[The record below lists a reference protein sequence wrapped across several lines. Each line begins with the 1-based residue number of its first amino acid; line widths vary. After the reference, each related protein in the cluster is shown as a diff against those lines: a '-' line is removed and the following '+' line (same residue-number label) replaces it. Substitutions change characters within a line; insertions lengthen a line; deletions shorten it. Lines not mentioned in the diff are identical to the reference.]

1 MLLEQRVRSMKEQ
14 ILAQTRKGLQ
24 AGLGLLIITIVFM
37 ILAPSYR
44 QFDNFAGIFAQSA
57 VLAIMALGTTI
68 VLISGGLDLSVGSIL
83 ALSAVVA
90 GRVLSGGD
98 PVWMAILA
106 GVSAGALIG
115 LINGVTVVTTKV
127 PPFIATMGMMMIAR
141 GMAEMLGRGR
151 DMSYFPESFKM
162 LGSGWV
168 VPSLIAGLALV
179 VTMFIL
185 GKTKLGFHS
194 FAIGGNEEVARLSGV
209 PILRNKLIYYSIGG
223 LLSGLAGVV
232 EAARL
237 NYVEPNYGI
246 GWELQAIAGAV
257 IGGTSLFGGMGG
269 VGRTIIGVLIIRSLY
284 AGLVQIGVD
293 SYWQQVAIGAVIIIA
308 VWIDT
313 VNRKRAVEK
322 A

>member
-1 MLLEQRVRSMKEQ
+1 MKEQ

-106 GVSAGALIG
+106 GVSAGAFIG
-115 LINGVTVVTTKV
+115 LINGFTVVTTKV

-141 GMAEMLGRGR
+141 GLAEMLGRGR

-179 VTMFIL
+179 ATMFML

-223 LLSGLAGVV
+223 FLAGLAGVV

-313 VNRKRAVEK
+313 INRKRAVEK

>member
-1 MLLEQRVRSMKEQ
+1 MKEQ

-24 AGLGLLIITIVFM
+24 AGLGLLLITIIFM

-106 GVSAGALIG
+106 GVGAGALIG
-115 LINGVTVVTTKV
+115 LINGFTVVATKV

-141 GMAEMLGRGR
+141 GLAEMLGRGR

-179 VTMFIL
+179 VTMFML

-223 LLSGLAGVV
+223 FLAGLAGVV

-308 VWIDT
+308 GWIDT
-313 VNRKRAVEK
+313 VNRKRAVGK
-322 A
+322 AGTF

>member
-1 MLLEQRVRSMKEQ
+1 MKEQ

-24 AGLGLLIITIVFM
+24 AGLGLLLITIVFM

-106 GVSAGALIG
+106 GVSAGAFIG
-115 LINGVTVVTTKV
+115 LINGFTVVTTKV

-141 GMAEMLGRGR
+141 GLAEMLGRGR

-162 LGSGWV
+162 LGSGWI
-168 VPSLIAGLALV
+168 VPSLIAGLALAA
-179 VTMFIL
+179 TMFML

-223 LLSGLAGVV
+223 FLAGLAGVV

-322 A
+322 SR

>member
-1 MLLEQRVRSMKEQ
+1 MKEQ

-24 AGLGLLIITIVFM
+24 AGLGLLLITIIFM

-106 GVSAGALIG
+106 GVGAGALIG
-115 LINGVTVVTTKV
+115 LINGFTVVATKV

-141 GMAEMLGRGR
+141 GLAEMLGRGR

-179 VTMFIL
+179 VTMFML

-223 LLSGLAGVV
+223 FLAGLAG
-232 EAARL
+232 RL

>member
-1 MLLEQRVRSMKEQ
+1 MKEQ

-24 AGLGLLIITIVFM
+24 AGLGLLIITLVFM
-37 ILAPSYR
+37 VLVPSYR

-90 GRVLSGGD
+90 GRILSGGD
-98 PVWMAILA
+98 PVWMAVLA
-106 GVSAGALIG
+106 GVGAGAFIG
-115 LINGVTVVTTKV
+115 LINGITVVTTKV

-141 GMAEMLGRGR
+141 GFAEMLGRGR

-179 VTMFIL
+179 ATMFIL
-185 GKTKLGFHS
+185 GKTKLGFHC

-209 PILRNKLIYYSIGG
+209 SVLRNKLIYYCIGG
-223 LLSGLAGVV
+223 FLAGLAGVV
-232 EAARL
+232 EASRL

-257 IGGTSLFGGMGG
+257 IGGTSLFGGIGG

-313 VNRKRAVEK
+313 IQRKRAVEK
-322 A
+322 V

>member
-1 MLLEQRVRSMKEQ
+1 MP
-14 ILAQTRKGLQ
+14 
-24 AGLGLLIITIVFM
+24 AGSLITNVPCTPVEFI
-37 ILAPSYR
+37 APLVTSIG
-44 QFDNFAGIFAQSA
+44 FAVVPKF
-57 VLAIMALGTTI
+57 V
-68 VLISGGLDLSVGSIL
+68 
-83 ALSAVVA
+83 AVVA
-90 GRVLSGGD
+90 
-98 PVWMAILA
+98 
-106 GVSAGALIG
+106 
-115 LINGVTVVTTKV
+115 TKV

-141 GMAEMLGRGR
+141 GLAEMLGRGR

-179 VTMFIL
+179 VTMFML

-223 LLSGLAGVV
+223 FLAGLAGVV

>member
-1 MLLEQRVRSMKEQ
+1 MKEQ

-24 AGLGLLIITIVFM
+24 AGLGLLLITIIFM

-106 GVSAGALIG
+106 GVGAGALIG
-115 LINGVTVVTTKV
+115 LINGFTVVATKV

-141 GMAEMLGRGR
+141 GLAEMLGRGR
-151 DMSYFPESFKM
+151 DMSYFPESFKL

-179 VTMFIL
+179 VTMFML

-223 LLSGLAGVV
+223 FLAGLAGVV

>member
-1 MLLEQRVRSMKEQ
+1 MKEQ

-24 AGLGLLIITIVFM
+24 AGLGLLLITIIFM

-106 GVSAGALIG
+106 GVGAGALIG
-115 LINGVTVVTTKV
+115 LINGFTVVATKV

-141 GMAEMLGRGR
+141 GLAEMLGRGR

-179 VTMFIL
+179 VTMFML

-223 LLSGLAGVV
+223 FLAGLAGVV

>member
-1 MLLEQRVRSMKEQ
+1 MKEQ

-24 AGLGLLIITIVFM
+24 AGLGLVLITVIFM

-90 GRVLSGGD
+90 GRILSGGD

-106 GVSAGALIG
+106 GVSVGAFIG
-115 LINGVTVVTTKV
+115 LINGLTVVTTKV
-127 PPFIATMGMMMIAR
+127 PPFIATLGMMMIAR
-141 GMAEMLGRGR
+141 GLAEMLGRGR

-168 VPSLIAGLALV
+168 VPSLIAGLALM
-179 VTMFIL
+179 VTMFIM
-185 GKTKLGFHS
+185 GKTRLGFHS
-194 FAIGGNEEVARLSGV
+194 YAIGGNEEAARLSGV
-209 PILRNKLIYYSIGG
+209 PIMRNKLIYYSIGG
-223 LLSGLAGVV
+223 FLAGLAGVV
-232 EAARL
+232 EASRL

-313 VNRKRAVEK
+313 LQRKRTIEIA
-322 A
+322 